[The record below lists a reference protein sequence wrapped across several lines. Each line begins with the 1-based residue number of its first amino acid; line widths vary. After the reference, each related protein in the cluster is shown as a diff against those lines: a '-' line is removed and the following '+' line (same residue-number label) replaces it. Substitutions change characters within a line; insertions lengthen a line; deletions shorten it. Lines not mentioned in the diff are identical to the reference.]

1 MDPNEQK
8 ADEQAAL
15 VARYLVR
22 VDIAQTRGFS
32 HGLEA
37 RQLEDL
43 RLLRRLERQR
53 LATGKPGLRERSVA
67 RCYPAH
73 PYGCPFKE
81 DSP

>member
-22 VDIAQTRGFS
+22 VDIAQTRGFP

-37 RQLEDL
+37 RQLDL
-43 RLLRRLERQR
+43 GLRRRRERQR